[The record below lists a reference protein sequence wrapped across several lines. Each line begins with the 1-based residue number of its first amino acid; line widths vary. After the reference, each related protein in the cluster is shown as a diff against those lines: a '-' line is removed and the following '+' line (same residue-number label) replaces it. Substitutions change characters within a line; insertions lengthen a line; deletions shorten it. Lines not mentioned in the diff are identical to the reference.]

1 MRITDRKRR
10 RRQRGTQI
18 AEFALVLPILAF
30 LAMAVSEGANFIRAH
45 EVLNN
50 AAREAAR
57 AASTADNANGW
68 NSSTTQNTVAA
79 QAACSYLRTNSSAFA
94 GWNATQDATCSD
106 AAFTIAVTR
115 APANAPKLNGVAMSM
130 TQATV
135 TYRYPLQFMP
145 SLPQVGLPNPLPLT
159 GSAQFRNF
167 Y

>member
-1 MRITDRKRR
+1 MRTTNRSKRR
-10 RRQRGTQI
+10 GQRGTQI

-30 LAMAVSEGANFIRAH
+30 LAMAVSEGANFVRAH
-45 EVLNN
+45 QVLNN

-57 AASTADNANGW
+57 AASTAENMNGW
-68 NSSTTQNTVAA
+68 NSGTTQNTVAV
-79 QAACSYLRTNSSAFA
+79 QAACTYLRTNSAAFA
-94 GWNATQDATCSD
+94 MWNASQDATCSD

-115 APANAPKLNGVAMSM
+115 SPANAPRVNGIAMSV

-135 TYRYPLQFMP
+135 TYRYPLQFLP

-159 GSAQFRNF
+159 GTAEFRNF